1 MTRAELHGFLTLV
14 DRSALRGLGE
24 ALARDLAVRHRS
36 LPQDGLWMLTMCD
49 GVAGEP
55 FHAGELPVAEARI
68 EVEDRAGVRAEGG
81 ARLLLAAPEDA
92 LAAAIC
98 DAVWSGN
105 LAGSDLVAELAASGR
120 AAAVSRDLR
129 RAAVR
134 ESTRVQFAD
143 LGETP

>member
-1 MTRAELHGFLTLV
+1 
-14 DRSALRGLGE
+14 
-24 ALARDLAVRHRS
+24 
-36 LPQDGLWMLTMCD
+36 MLTMRD

-68 EVEDRAGVRAEGG
+68 EVEDRTGSRAEGG
-81 ARLLLAAPEDA
+81 ARLLLASTEDA

-105 LAGSDLVAELAASGR
+105 LPGSDRVEALAAEGR
-120 AAAVSRDLR
+120 ASAMHRDQR

-143 LGETP
+143 LGENP